1 MFIDG
6 LLTTIVGIRVI
17 CSPFWPG
24 RVYRRVG
31 LDPELERLFG
41 LGPPAPPALSP
52 ADDLHH
58 ESEEHAQLVDR
69 FMKEILAE
77 TGQMASHWDKISQM
91 DLDSN
96 QAPSP
101 DADSMMAK
109 VFKEV
114 AASSLGSIE
123 SIVARTYHGT
133 PDDDDIRSV
142 LAHDL
147 AQQIVNA
154 SRGTSP
160 LVHASEAGW
169 SESLMF

>member
-1 MFIDG
+1 
-6 LLTTIVGIRVI
+6 
-17 CSPFWPG
+17 
-24 RVYRRVG
+24 
-31 LDPELERLFG
+31 
-41 LGPPAPPALSP
+41 
-52 ADDLHH
+52 LHH
-58 ESEEHAQLVDR
+58 EREEHAQLVDR

-77 TGQMASHWDKISQM
+77 TGQMARWDNISQM

-123 SIVARTYHGT
+123 SIVARTYHVT

-142 LAHDL
+142 LANDL

-169 SESLMF
+169 SESNVLKH

>member
-1 MFIDG
+1 M
-6 LLTTIVGIRVI
+6 I

-31 LDPELERLFG
+31 LDPALERLFG

-77 TGQMASHWDKISQM
+77 TGQMARWDNISQM

-142 LAHDL
+142 LANDL

-169 SESLMF
+169 SESNVLKH